1 MSESANKGET
11 PPPQQVDASSGA
23 QPAPAPG
30 PAPTN
35 TGPDGKDKKPWWRR
49 WGLPWLFGAICG
61 GLFSTI
67 FDVNVGEHIK
77 AWLTGRDPL
86 DIIVSTALPTRA
98 PNIWKLVVEDTNQ
111 LPNLGPRPLFPP
123 GADCE
128 KLWEAGKQAH
138 GVYPDFARYEVVLHG
153 KATSGVSI
161 ANLRAIITER
171 APAANGALMSCKA
184 PAPAPPGPP
193 SHPFGTDVSGPATAT
208 GFYFD
213 LGRSNSDEALGT
225 NLDTSNHA
233 GSDSNQF
240 SGGFRINVALN
251 ETVIIEVKTLLP
263 RDAVHWRIQAD
274 ADVDGKRKAI
284 DITDG
289 GSDFHSPGQLDDDK
303 YKLVYRGGS
312 DPGNWPTT

>member
-1 MSESANKGET
+1 MPESANKGET
-11 PPPQQVDASSGA
+11 PPPQPVGASSGA

-30 PAPTN
+30 AAPTN
-35 TGPDGKDKKPWWRR
+35 TGPDGKDKKPWWKRL
-49 WGLPWLFGAICG
+49 GLWWLFGAICG
-61 GLFSTI
+61 TLVSTI
-67 FDVNVGEHIK
+67 VDVIVGQPITS
-77 AWLTGRDPL
+77 WLTGRDPL
-86 DIIVSTALPTRA
+86 DIMVSTALPTRA
-98 PNIWKLVVEDTNQ
+98 PRIWDVVVENTNQ
-111 LPNLGPRPLFPP
+111 LPNLGPRPLSPP

-138 GVYPDFARYEVVLHG
+138 GVYPDFARYEVVLRG

-171 APAANGALMSCKA
+171 APAANGALMSCNA
-184 PAPAPPGPP
+184 PPPAPSGPP
-193 SHPFGTDVSGPATAT
+193 PSNPSWVDLSAPTTAA

-213 LGRSNSDEALGT
+213 LGRSHSDEAVGINT
-225 NLDTSNHA
+225 DTSNHA
-233 GSDSNQF
+233 GSNQF

-289 GSDFHSPGQLDDDK
+289 GSDFHSPGRLNDDK
-303 YKLVYRGGS
+303 YKLIYRGGS